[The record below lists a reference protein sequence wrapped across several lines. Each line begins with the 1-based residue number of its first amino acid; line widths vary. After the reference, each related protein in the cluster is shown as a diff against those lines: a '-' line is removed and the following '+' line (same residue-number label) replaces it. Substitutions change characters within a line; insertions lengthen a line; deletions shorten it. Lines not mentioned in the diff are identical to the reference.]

1 MYIIQT
7 LEVLALLFQ
16 RQPVADVLQ
25 NRCKTCNFVKR
36 ILQNR
41 RFLVNLAKFL
51 RTALFIE
58 QPCWLLLLF
67 LCFAPGSALAFV
79 SCLNKLF
86 QQRMVP
92 PIYHCFVFKILNYM
106 FSSIYNDTWHLR
118 IIVMEFV
125 KSCKIFDAVSD
136 FVLPLSVVHVFSVDL
151 FLDIKYI
158 KIYSSSYIFLN

>member
-1 MYIIQT
+1 MVYISSRLNQVSGRNNFHDQFHRDKTVRCFYTYHRNMYIIQT

-79 SCLNKLF
+79 SYLNKLF

-106 FSSIYNDTWHLR
+106 FSSIYNDT
-118 IIVMEFV
+118 
-125 KSCKIFDAVSD
+125 
-136 FVLPLSVVHVFSVDL
+136 
-151 FLDIKYI
+151 
-158 KIYSSSYIFLN
+158 